1 MAIIEAVCGKC
12 GDTFNPGDED
22 DTIHLVRE
30 DGTECGGQG
39 TITGEWGGTPKK
51 QYLSALPYDPTDRK
65 PPRGTPQRVIDL
77 GPVDRRYDHPG
88 NGAGLRDHDLF
99 NDDER
104 DDDMNPLEPET
115 ES

>member
-12 GDTFNPGDED
+12 GETFNPVDDD

-39 TITGEWGGTPKK
+39 TITGEWGGTP
-51 QYLSALPYDPTDRK
+51 QYLSALPYDPADHTREAK
-65 PPRGTPQRVIDL
+65 TTGVIDL

-88 NGAGLRDHDLF
+88 NGAGLRDDDLF